1 MSAFTAYLQN
11 ASLRPTLLQEADI
24 LWKLVLTQADPLVLD
39 RLITELTEGL
49 YALPVDTPKEAA
61 ATVIRLIAHLDEQRE
76 AAELAANPARRAGI
90 ERVGAHFARKAQS
103 GFSNSPLPDE
113 KPE

>member
-1 MSAFTAYLQN
+1 MSAFTTYLQT
-11 ASLRPTLLQEADI
+11 ASLRPTPLQEADV

-49 YALPVDTPKEAA
+49 HALPADTPKEVA

-103 GFSNSPLPDE
+103 GFAGSPAPNE